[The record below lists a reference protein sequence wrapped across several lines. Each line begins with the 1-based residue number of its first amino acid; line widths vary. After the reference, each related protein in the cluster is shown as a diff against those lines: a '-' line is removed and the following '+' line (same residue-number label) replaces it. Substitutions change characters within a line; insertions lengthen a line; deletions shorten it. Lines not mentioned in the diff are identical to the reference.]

1 MRSIWTGSI
10 GFGLVNIPIKLY
22 SAVSGSELN
31 LDMLDKKDHAHIKF
45 KRVNENTGKEVPW
58 ANIVKAYD
66 LNGKYVV
73 LGDEDFAKASPEKTK
88 NIDIFQFVKLAEVDS
103 VYFET
108 PYYLE
113 PEKSGSRAYALLREA
128 LKKSGM
134 AALGNFVL
142 RNKEHLALL
151 KVKDNALVLNTL
163 RFEEEIRDSEE
174 LKLPA
179 ASSAKPAEVKM
190 ALSLI
195 DDMTAAFNIKKYKD
209 NYSAELMKLIR
220 AKAKGKTIKQ
230 PTMRVV
236 HRQADDL
243 MGQLKASLGKKHKK
257 AS

>member
-10 GFGLVNIPIKLY
+10 GFGLVNIPVKLY
-22 SAVSGSELN
+22 SAVTGSELN

-45 KRVNENTGKEVPW
+45 KRVNENTGKEVTW

-73 LGDEDFAKASPEKTK
+73 LGDDDFAKASPQKTK
-88 NIDIFQFVKLAEVDS
+88 NIDIFQFTKLQEIDS
-103 VYFET
+103 IYFET

-134 AALGNFVL
+134 AALGSFVL
-142 RNKEHLALL
+142 RNKEHLVVL
-151 KVKDNALVLNTL
+151 KARENAIVLNSI
-163 RFEEEIRDSEE
+163 RFDEEIREVSD

-179 ASSAKPAEVKM
+179 ASSAKPAEIKM
-190 ALSLI
+190 AMSLI
-195 DDMTAAFNIKKYKD
+195 TSMTGPFNIKKYKD
-209 NYSAELMKLIR
+209 NYTAELMKLIK
-220 AKAKGKTIKQ
+220 AKSKGKTIKQ
-230 PTMRVV
+230 PALRVV
-236 HRQADDL
+236 HRQSDDL
-243 MGQLKASLGKKHKK
+243 VEQLKASLTKKHKK

>member
-10 GFGLVNIPIKLY
+10 GFGLVNIPVKLY
-22 SAVSGSELN
+22 SAVSGSDLD

-58 ANIVKAYD
+58 SNIVKAYD
-66 LNGKYVV
+66 LNGKYVI

-88 NIDIFQFVKLAEVDS
+88 NIDIFQFFKLEEIDT

-113 PEKSGSRAYALLREA
+113 PEKSGVRAYALLREA

-134 AALGNFVL
+134 AALGSFVL
-142 RNKEHLALL
+142 RNKEHLAIL
-151 KVKDNALVLNTL
+151 KTREDAIVLNTI
-163 RFEEEIRDSEE
+163 RFEEEIRDTSE

-179 ASSAKPAEVKM
+179 SSSAKANEIKM
-190 ALSLI
+190 AMALI
-195 DDMTAAFNIKKYKD
+195 DDMTEPFNIKKYKD
-209 NYSAELMKLIR
+209 NYTAELMKLIK
-220 AKAKGKTIKQ
+220 AKARGRTIKQ

-236 HRQADDL
+236 HRQTDDL
-243 MGQLKASLGKKHKK
+243 MGQLKASLSKKHKK

>member
-10 GFGLVNIPIKLY
+10 GFGLVNIPVKLY
-22 SAVSGSELN
+22 SAVSGSDLD

-58 ANIVKAYD
+58 SNIVKAYD
-66 LNGKYVV
+66 LNGKYVI

-88 NIDIFQFVKLAEVDS
+88 NIDIFQFFKLEEIDT

-113 PEKSGSRAYALLREA
+113 PEKSGTRAYALLREA
-128 LKKSGM
+128 LKKSNM
-134 AALGNFVL
+134 AALGSFVL
-142 RNKEHLALL
+142 RNKEHLAIL
-151 KVKDNALVLNTL
+151 KTREDAIVLNTI
-163 RFEEEIRDSEE
+163 RFEEEIRDTSE

-179 ASSAKPAEVKM
+179 SSSAKATEIKM
-190 ALSLI
+190 AMALI
-195 DDMTAAFNIKKYKD
+195 DDMTEKFDIKKYKD
-209 NYSAELMKLIR
+209 NYTAELMKLIK
-220 AKAKGKTIKQ
+220 AKARGRTIKQ

-236 HRQADDL
+236 HRQTDDL
-243 MGQLKASLGKKHKK
+243 MGQLKASLSKKHKK